1 MGDLKRGFKRGL
13 RSIKK
18 AGKHALRSFKEGS
31 KQIGEALGYG
41 SVGVVSDKTKREIAA
56 ANAPEPAIPIADEEE
71 LRRAR
76 RRRLA
81 GQPRSGR
88 ASTILTSDED
98 TLG

>member
-1 MGDLKRGFKRGL
+1 MGDLKRAFKRGV
-13 RSIKK
+13 RSVKK
-18 AGKHALRSFKEGS
+18 WADDALEGS
-31 KQIGEALGYG
+31 KQIGENIGFA
-41 SVGVVSDKTKREIAA
+41 SVGLMSNKTKRRMAA
-56 ANAPEPAIPIADEEE
+56 ANAEPPTVPLPDEEE

-81 GQPRSGR
+81 GQPRTGR